1 MHRQGQPRE
10 FLSGWRQ
17 LRLDHPKGQVREA
30 WLMFR
35 GHVAGRAVDDK
46 CACCSQEQESRQQED
61 ETGFQLQ
68 KKQLERLG
76 MIGLLQRVETGS

>member
-1 MHRQGQPRE
+1 
-10 FLSGWRQ
+10 
-17 LRLDHPKGQVREA
+17 
-30 WLMFR
+30 MFR

-46 CACCSQEQESRQQED
+46 CACCSKEQESRQQED

>member
-1 MHRQGQPRE
+1 
-10 FLSGWRQ
+10 
-17 LRLDHPKGQVREA
+17 
-30 WLMFR
+30 MFR